1 MFFLVQCALRL
12 LYHIQI
18 AHTIQVSKLLGESC
32 MVDYKDIGM
41 RIRTVRKARKM
52 TQEQLAEAVGVGV
65 THISHIETG
74 NSIPSLK
81 VLIDIINVLECSADE
96 LLCIEI
102 NAARPLFSSWIGD
115 LLSDCTNQEIKLI
128 TDTVTAMKESLRRLR
143 ADTESD

>member
-1 MFFLVQCALRL
+1 
-12 LYHIQI
+12 
-18 AHTIQVSKLLGESC
+18 

-41 RIRTVRKARKM
+41 RIRTVRKSRKM

-81 VLIDIINVLECSADE
+81 VMIDIINVLKCSADE

-102 NAARPLFSSWIGD
+102 NAARPLSSSWIGD